1 MAGDRDLLASDEDGA
16 RKMLFGGADLGR
28 VAGIAG
34 RMLLA
39 WMKIGKMLWPD
50 PMVRG
55 CCWNTMT
62 GRWVWDHVRRASGS
76 RCLIFVLA
84 WASVAA

>member
-1 MAGDRDLLASDEDGA
+1 MGFCSRWIDGCGGIMGFRLAMAGDRDLLASDEDGA

-55 CCWNTMT
+55 CCWNAMT
-62 GRWVWDHVRRASGS
+62 GRWV
-76 RCLIFVLA
+76 
-84 WASVAA
+84 